1 MFPYE
6 FNYPSVFKDNLYGN
20 LLFVLGSMSIVAFY
34 ILNPIDSIYKTM
46 TIVVAIIF
54 TAIIIGLMFI
64 PLYYLR
70 THMVLSVV
78 AIVLPIALTMFNFFM
93 AFNKYKIDPTEVEKN
108 LSLISMI
115 LSGLFAFASVLL
127 VLNPKLSFKIYY
139 EKDDDGSAKRPNI
152 IHLAMTEWLAI
163 FTYFASPLAVLL
175 LLII

>member
-6 FNYPSVFKDNLYGN
+6 FNYPSVFKGNLYGN
-20 LLFVLGSMSIVAFY
+20 LLFVLSSFSIVVFY

-46 TIVVAIIF
+46 TIVSAIIV
-54 TAIIIGLMFI
+54 TSILICLILV

-70 THMVLSVV
+70 THMVLSIV
-78 AIVLPIALTMFNFFM
+78 AMVLPIALTMFNFFM
-93 AFNKYKIDPTEVEKN
+93 AFNQYKITPSEIERV
-108 LSLISMI
+108 LSLVSMI
-115 LSGLFAFASVLL
+115 LSGVLAFSSVLL

-139 EKDDDGSAKRPNI
+139 EKDNYGSAKRPNI

-163 FTYFASPLAVLL
+163 FTYFISPLPVIL